1 MKMNE
6 QPQKIQTVIGD
17 HLPAVCLTDSGIS
30 PRALPGMSEALVVA
44 DSDEHDEIGHLT
56 EDLNQRVQM
65 HQKRMKKIEKM
76 KKETQPPVQIVGQTA
91 TIIGWGSTYGV
102 LFEAREKL
110 AKLGIE
116 AGLLHFND
124 IYPLSTDT
132 LTILKSVPKPIVV
145 EEISKVNWQGYWK
158 EKRNFI

>member
-17 HLPAVCLTDSGIS
+17 HSYQRYALTDSGIS

-76 KKETQPPVQIVGQTA
+76 KKETQPPVHIVGQTA

-102 LFEAREKL
+102 L
-110 AKLGIE
+110 
-116 AGLLHFND
+116 H
-124 IYPLSTDT
+124 
-132 LTILKSVPKPIVV
+132 
-145 EEISKVNWQGYWK
+145 
-158 EKRNFI
+158 